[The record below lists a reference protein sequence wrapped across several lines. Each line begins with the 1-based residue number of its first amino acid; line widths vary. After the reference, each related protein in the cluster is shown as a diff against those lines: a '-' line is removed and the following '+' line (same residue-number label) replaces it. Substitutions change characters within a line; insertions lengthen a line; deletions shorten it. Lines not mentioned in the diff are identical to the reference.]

1 MIKKHKII
9 HVLHAVGGVDISL
22 RTILASIDT
31 TRFDSIVV
39 HGLKDTTTS
48 FLLKDST
55 KARSFQIDIQREISV
70 FKDMKATWQLVKI
83 LKKEK
88 PNLVHAH
95 SAKGGVIARIASLFY
110 SVTVLHTPQAYSFL
124 SKPNGFKRRCILLV
138 ERLLKNVNSILLASS
153 NSEKIR
159 GLIEVKYSADRV
171 RLFNNAIQPL
181 QITGSN
187 AFVNSLPKTYIAT
200 VGRPSFQKN
209 IESMLR
215 AIAKVKMSH
224 ADINLVIMGVG
235 LYSPNLETIKSMIK
249 SLGLQ
254 NNVTLVEWQDRQNI
268 LEAIAAS
275 AFYISTARYEGL
287 PYSVIEAMAVGKAL
301 LLTDVDGNR
310 DLVVEG
316 ENGFLIKENEESAL
330 AEKII
335 YLHTNIS
342 IRAAK
347 GIKSKEL
354 FESQHNMLSQIKYL
368 EHYYM
373 EFSSTN

>member
-1 MIKKHKII
+1 
-9 HVLHAVGGVDISL
+9 
-22 RTILASIDT
+22 
-31 TRFDSIVV
+31 
-39 HGLKDTTTS
+39 
-48 FLLKDST
+48 
-55 KARSFQIDIQREISV
+55 
-70 FKDMKATWQLVKI
+70 
-83 LKKEK
+83 
-88 PNLVHAH
+88 
-95 SAKGGVIARIASLFY
+95 
-110 SVTVLHTPQAYSFL
+110 
-124 SKPNGFKRRCILLV
+124 
-138 ERLLKNVNSILLASS
+138 
-153 NSEKIR
+153 
-159 GLIEVKYSADRV
+159 V
-171 RLFNNAIQPL
+171 RLFNNAIQPI

-187 AFVNSLPKTYIAT
+187 DFVNSLPTSYIAT
-200 VGRPSFQKN
+200 VARPSFQKN

-215 AIAKVKMSH
+215 TIAKVKMSH
-224 ADINLVIMGVG
+224 ADVNLVIMDVG
-235 LYSPNLETIKSMIK
+235 HYNPNLESITSMIK
-249 SLGLQ
+249 SLELQ

-301 LLTDVDGNR
+301 LLTDVEGNR
-310 DLVVEG
+310 DLVVKG

-342 IRAAK
+342 VRAAM

-354 FESQHNMLSQIKYL
+354 FENQHNMLNQIKYL

>member
-1 MIKKHKII
+1 
-9 HVLHAVGGVDISL
+9 
-22 RTILASIDT
+22 
-31 TRFDSIVV
+31 
-39 HGLKDTTTS
+39 
-48 FLLKDST
+48 
-55 KARSFQIDIQREISV
+55 
-70 FKDMKATWQLVKI
+70 
-83 LKKEK
+83 
-88 PNLVHAH
+88 
-95 SAKGGVIARIASLFY
+95 
-110 SVTVLHTPQAYSFL
+110 
-124 SKPNGFKRRCILLV
+124 
-138 ERLLKNVNSILLASS
+138 
-153 NSEKIR
+153 
-159 GLIEVKYSADRV
+159 V
-171 RLFNNAIQPL
+171 RLFNNAIQPI

-187 AFVNSLPKTYIAT
+187 DFVNSLPTSYIAT
-200 VGRPSFQKN
+200 VARPSFQKN

-215 AIAKVKMSH
+215 TIAKVKMSH
-224 ADINLVIMGVG
+224 ADVNLVIMDVG
-235 LYSPNLETIKSMIK
+235 HYNPNLESITSMIK

-301 LLTDVDGNR
+301 LLTDVEGNR
-310 DLVVEG
+310 DLVVEC

-342 IRAAK
+342 VRAAM

-354 FESQHNMLSQIKYL
+354 FENQHNMLNQIKYL

>member
-1 MIKKHKII
+1 
-9 HVLHAVGGVDISL
+9 
-22 RTILASIDT
+22 
-31 TRFDSIVV
+31 
-39 HGLKDTTTS
+39 
-48 FLLKDST
+48 
-55 KARSFQIDIQREISV
+55 
-70 FKDMKATWQLVKI
+70 
-83 LKKEK
+83 
-88 PNLVHAH
+88 
-95 SAKGGVIARIASLFY
+95 
-110 SVTVLHTPQAYSFL
+110 
-124 SKPNGFKRRCILLV
+124 
-138 ERLLKNVNSILLASS
+138 
-153 NSEKIR
+153 
-159 GLIEVKYSADRV
+159 V
-171 RLFNNAIQPL
+171 RLFNNAIQPI

-187 AFVNSLPKTYIAT
+187 DFVNSLPTSYIAT
-200 VGRPSFQKN
+200 VARPSFQKN

-215 AIAKVKMSH
+215 TIAKVKMSH
-224 ADINLVIMGVG
+224 ADVNLVIMDVG
-235 LYSPNLETIKSMIK
+235 HYNPNLESITSMIK
-249 SLGLQ
+249 SLELQ

-301 LLTDVDGNR
+301 LLTDVEGNR
-310 DLVVEG
+310 DLVVEC

-342 IRAAK
+342 VRAAM

-354 FESQHNMLSQIKYL
+354 FENQHNMLNQIKYL

>member
-1 MIKKHKII
+1 
-9 HVLHAVGGVDISL
+9 
-22 RTILASIDT
+22 
-31 TRFDSIVV
+31 
-39 HGLKDTTTS
+39 
-48 FLLKDST
+48 
-55 KARSFQIDIQREISV
+55 
-70 FKDMKATWQLVKI
+70 
-83 LKKEK
+83 
-88 PNLVHAH
+88 
-95 SAKGGVIARIASLFY
+95 
-110 SVTVLHTPQAYSFL
+110 
-124 SKPNGFKRRCILLV
+124 
-138 ERLLKNVNSILLASS
+138 
-153 NSEKIR
+153 
-159 GLIEVKYSADRV
+159 V
-171 RLFNNAIQPL
+171 RLFNNAIQPI

-187 AFVNSLPKTYIAT
+187 DFVNSLPTSYIAT
-200 VGRPSFQKN
+200 VARPSFQKN

-215 AIAKVKMSH
+215 TIAKVKMSH
-224 ADINLVIMGVG
+224 ADVNLVIMDVG
-235 LYSPNLETIKSMIK
+235 HYNPNLESITSMIK
-249 SLGLQ
+249 SLELQ

-310 DLVVEG
+310 DLVVEC

-342 IRAAK
+342 VRAAM

-354 FESQHNMLSQIKYL
+354 FENQHNMLNQIKYL

>member
-1 MIKKHKII
+1 
-9 HVLHAVGGVDISL
+9 
-22 RTILASIDT
+22 
-31 TRFDSIVV
+31 
-39 HGLKDTTTS
+39 
-48 FLLKDST
+48 
-55 KARSFQIDIQREISV
+55 
-70 FKDMKATWQLVKI
+70 
-83 LKKEK
+83 
-88 PNLVHAH
+88 
-95 SAKGGVIARIASLFY
+95 
-110 SVTVLHTPQAYSFL
+110 
-124 SKPNGFKRRCILLV
+124 
-138 ERLLKNVNSILLASS
+138 
-153 NSEKIR
+153 
-159 GLIEVKYSADRV
+159 V
-171 RLFNNAIQPL
+171 RLFNNAIQPI
-181 QITGSN
+181 QFTGSN
-187 AFVNSLPKTYIAT
+187 DFVNSLPTSYIAT
-200 VGRPSFQKN
+200 VARPSFQKN

-215 AIAKVKMSH
+215 TIAKVKMSH
-224 ADINLVIMGVG
+224 ADVNLVIMDVG
-235 LYSPNLETIKSMIK
+235 HYNPNLESITSMIK
-249 SLGLQ
+249 SLELQ

-310 DLVVEG
+310 DLVVEC

-342 IRAAK
+342 VRAAM

-354 FESQHNMLSQIKYL
+354 FENQHNMLNQIKYL